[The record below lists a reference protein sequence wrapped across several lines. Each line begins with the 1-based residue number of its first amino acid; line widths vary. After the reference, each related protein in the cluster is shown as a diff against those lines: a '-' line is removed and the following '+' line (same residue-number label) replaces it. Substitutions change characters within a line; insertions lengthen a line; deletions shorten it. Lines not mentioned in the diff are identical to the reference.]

1 MKITERMAIN
11 YLQMRGYVVITKET
25 EDLYHDNIRES
36 RKLVEKANAQYL
48 KAYKLKEETE
58 KLVDEIKSGKVWL
71 D

>member
-1 MKITERMAIN
+1 MTITERMAIN

-36 RKLVEKANAQYL
+36 RKLIEKANAQYL